1 MASPGTPGRQCG
13 SPGHCFL
20 IYINNVRSGASQNAS
35 CLRFIMRIITI
46 KTTSLRGVS
55 VRPKALSNLMVACV
69 LVLAASASRAQDAE
83 VRLTIVNHKFE
94 PAEITV
100 PAGRKVKLVID
111 NQDATA
117 EEFESYELNRE
128 KVVPPKAQI
137 TIFIGPLQPG
147 RYPFFGDFHKDTAQ
161 GVLIA
166 K

>member
-1 MASPGTPGRQCG
+1 MTP
-13 SPGHCFL
+13 
-20 IYINNVRSGASQNAS
+20 
-35 CLRFIMRIITI
+35 
-46 KTTSLRGVS
+46 KTL
-55 VRPKALSNLMVACV
+55 PI
-69 LVLAASASRAQDAE
+69 LVFAGLLGLAAGAAVAQDEA
-83 VRLTIVNHKFE
+83 RLTIREHRFE

-100 PAGRKVKLVID
+100 PAGRKVKLIID

-137 TIFIGPLQPG
+137 TIFVGPLQPG
-147 RYPFFGDFHKDTAQ
+147 RYPFFGDFHKDTAN